1 MAASLYG
8 LKAKEPP
15 WNLTKEEDHIQMVIT
30 LEGRIS
36 ADTIIVDIVDGI
48 EFELDVKGLYKLAIR
63 LPAKVKDEEKDGVTS
78 LFSKKDS
85 TLTIKMPLD
94 TSTVAAPPS
103 SMMGM
108 DPEEA
113 MMMGMDP
120 DEMEMMGMG
129 NSTSLPGMKAA
140 SKKRRL
146 SVEDIPVARSV
157 SEVVT
162 YYMMRRE
169 AAGKQRCP
177 HIQANVNQPAGWLDI
192 KLKKMFRECRC
203 KSRSHMWCC
212 LSCYEVHCSGC
223 GDTRTAHYKKM
234 NHGISMNCKCET
246 WCWECAH
253 DPIDERIA
261 PIFQRIYALKH
272 GKKPADLLESLE
284 LCQPPDLRASVAHL
298 LGTRG
303 ELGEKFKDFEG
314 RMSVM
319 NQAFDA
325 IVTDLSSVWGNY
337 DDWEEEAGCV
347 DF

>member
-1 MAASLYG
+1 LYG
-8 LKAKEPP
+8 LKAKEPS
-15 WNLTKEEDHIQMVIT
+15 WSLSKEEDHIQMVIT

-36 ADTIIVDIVDGI
+36 ADRIIVDIVDGV
-48 EFELDVKGLYKLAIR
+48 EFELDVKGLYKLSIR
-63 LPAKVKDEEKDGVTS
+63 LPAKVMDEEKDGVTS

-85 TLTIKMPLD
+85 TLMIKMPL
-94 TSTVAAPPS
+94 APPAAATPP

-129 NSTSLPGMKAA
+129 NTTSLPGIKGA

-146 SVEDIPVARSV
+146 SVEDAPVARSMA
-157 SEVVT
+157 EVVA

-192 KLKKMFRECRC
+192 KLKKLFRECRC
-203 KSRSHMWCC
+203 KSRSHLWCC

-223 GDTRTAHYKKM
+223 GDTRTEHYKKTS
-234 NHGISMNCKCET
+234 HGISMNCKCET

-261 PIFQRIYALKH
+261 PIFQRIYAIKH
-272 GKKPADLLESLE
+272 GKKPADLLEALE
-284 LCQPPDLRASVAHL
+284 QCQPPDLRATVATL

-303 ELGEKFKDFEG
+303 ELGEKFKDYEV
-314 RMSVM
+314 RMDGMMQS
-319 NQAFDA
+319 FDA
-325 IVTDLSSVWGNY
+325 IVTDLSTAWGSY
-337 DDWEEEAGCV
+337 DEWQEEPGCV